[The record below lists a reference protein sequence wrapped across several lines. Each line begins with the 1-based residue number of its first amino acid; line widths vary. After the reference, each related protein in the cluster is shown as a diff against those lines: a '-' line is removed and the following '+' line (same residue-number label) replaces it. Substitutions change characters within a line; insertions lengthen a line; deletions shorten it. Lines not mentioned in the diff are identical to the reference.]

1 MKILILDGNENHAV
15 ACVRSLA
22 RAGHEVSVGA
32 DTSWSK
38 AGWSKYCQSSF
49 VYPAPQ
55 ENAEAFV
62 EKIAKEAR
70 RFPGTLVLPMTER
83 TTLPLSAYR
92 DVIFAAGAKM
102 VLPEH
107 SIVLR
112 AFDKQETTKIAQ
124 RLRVET
130 PQTFVIKDVNNAKEV
145 SEKISY
151 PAVLKPR
158 SSEEVSHN
166 GKVLATGRP
175 IYARNQ
181 TEFMSSYHEIARRC
195 SAVLAQEFIE
205 GTGAGYFA
213 LMRDGELR
221 VEFAHR
227 RIRDVYPTGSG
238 SALRES
244 SFPENDVRQA
254 ALAILKELKWHG
266 VAMVEFRVRTDGRP
280 VFLEVNGRFWNSLPL
295 AVYAGADF
303 PKLLAEMVEFGEVK
317 SSYAYKS
324 GVRCRWLL
332 GDFRHVLEVLKGAPA
347 GYPGKYPNRAKTVFN
362 FFIPVSGTL
371 HDNFT
376 LRDPLPEIGDW
387 LNFILRKLPSLFKR
401 RAVET
406 NESNVEKRY
415 SHS

>member
-15 ACVRSLA
+15 ACVRSLSQ
-22 RAGHEVSVGA
+22 AGHEVSVGA
-32 DTSWSK
+32 NTSWSK
-38 AGWSKYCQSSF
+38 AGWSRYCKSTF

-55 ENAEAFV
+55 DDSEAFV
-62 EKIAKEAR
+62 EKIAEEAR
-70 RFPGTLVLPMTER
+70 QSPGTLILPMTER
-83 TTLPLSAYR
+83 TTLPLSAFR
-92 DVIFAAGAKM
+92 EIIFAAGAKM
-102 VLPEH
+102 VLPPHET
-107 SIVLR
+107 VLR
-112 AFDKQETTKIAQ
+112 AFDKQATTQIAQ
-124 RLRVET
+124 RLAIET
-130 PQTFVIKDVNNAKEV
+130 PQTIIIKDLNEATRV

-151 PAVLKPR
+151 PVVLKPR
-158 SSEEVSHN
+158 SSEEVSSN

-175 IYARNQ
+175 IYAGNK
-181 TEFMSSYHEIARRC
+181 TEFINSYNEIARRC
-195 SAVLAQEFIE
+195 SAVLVQEFID

-213 LMRDGELR
+213 LIRDGELR

-244 SFPENDVRQA
+244 SFPEPDIRQA

-266 VAMVEFRVRTDGRP
+266 VAMVEFRVRPDGRP

-303 PKLLAEMVEFGEVK
+303 PKLLAELAEFGEVK
-317 SSYAYKS
+317 SSYAYHA

-332 GDFRHVLEVLKGAPA
+332 GDFRHVLEVFKGAPA
-347 GYPGKYPNRAKTVFN
+347 GYPGKYPGRFETLMN
-362 FFIPVSGTL
+362 FSIPVPGTL

-376 LRDPLPEIGDW
+376 LSDPLPEIGDW
-387 LNFILRKLPSLFKR
+387 LNFILRKLPSVFKK
-401 RAVET
+401 RAAET
-406 NESNVEKRY
+406 NESNVEERY

>member
-1 MKILILDGNENHAV
+1 VKILVLDGNENHAV

-22 RAGHEVSVGA
+22 QAGHEVLVGA

-38 AGWSKYCQSSF
+38 AGWSRYCKSSF

-55 ENAEAFV
+55 VDSEAFV
-62 EKIAKEAR
+62 RKIAEIAR
-70 RFPGTLVLPMTER
+70 QSPGTLILPMTER
-83 TTLPLSAYR
+83 TTLPLSAFR
-92 DVIFAAGAKM
+92 DVILATGAKM
-102 VLPEH
+102 LLPQHET
-107 SIVLR
+107 VLR

-124 RLRVET
+124 KLAIQT
-130 PQTFVIKDVNNAKEV
+130 PQTFLIKDFSKANEI
-145 SEKISY
+145 SEIISY
-151 PAVLKPR
+151 PVVLKPR
-158 SSEEVSHN
+158 SSEEVSN
-166 GKVLATGRP
+166 SGKVVATGRP
-175 IYARNQ
+175 IYARNKS
-181 TEFMSSYHEIARRC
+181 EFINHYMEISRRC
-195 SAVLAQEFIE
+195 SAVLAQEYIE

-213 LMRDGELR
+213 LMREGELR

-238 SALRES
+238 SALRVS
-244 SFPENDVRQA
+244 SFPEPDVRDA

-266 VAMVEFRVRTDGRP
+266 VAMVEFRVKPDGRP

-295 AVYAGADF
+295 AVFAGADF

-317 SSYAYKS
+317 STYAYQA
-324 GVRCRWLL
+324 GVRCRWFL
-332 GDFRHVLEVLKGAPA
+332 GDFRHVLEVFKGAPP
-347 GYPGKYPNRAKTVFN
+347 GYPGKYPGRFKTLIN
-362 FFIPVSGTL
+362 FSIPVPGTL

-387 LNFILRKLPSLFKR
+387 LNFFLRKLPSIFKK
-401 RAVET
+401 RATEI

>member
-1 MKILILDGNENHAV
+1 VRILVLDGNENHAV

-22 RAGHEVSVGA
+22 KAGHEVSVGA

-55 ENAEAFV
+55 ENSEAFV
-62 EKIAKEAR
+62 ERIAEEAR

-92 DVIFAAGAKM
+92 DVIFATGANM
-102 VLPEH
+102 VLPPHE
-107 SIVLR
+107 IVLR

-124 RLRVET
+124 RLGISI
-130 PQTFVIKDVNNAKEV
+130 PQTFVIKDVNDANEV

-151 PAVLKPR
+151 PVVLKPR
-158 SSEEVSHN
+158 SSEEVLHN
-166 GKVLATGRP
+166 GKVFATGRP

-181 TEFMSSYHEIARRC
+181 TEFMSRYYEIARRC

-213 LMRDGELR
+213 LMRQGELR

-244 SFPENDVRQA
+244 SFPESDVREA
-254 ALAILKELKWHG
+254 AVAILQELKWHG
-266 VAMVEFRVRTDGRP
+266 VAMVEFRVRPDGRP

-303 PKLLAEMVEFGEVK
+303 PKLLAEMSEFGEVK
-317 SSYAYKS
+317 SPYAYKA
-324 GVRCRWLL
+324 GIRCRWLL
-332 GDFRHVLEVLKGAPA
+332 GDFRHVLEVFKGAPA
-347 GYPGKYPNRAKTVFN
+347 GYPGKYPARVKTLLN

-371 HDNFT
+371 HDNFI

-387 LNFILRKLPSLFKR
+387 LNFILRKLPSLLKR
-401 RAVET
+401 RAAET
-406 NESNVEKRY
+406 NEANVEKRY